1 LFARYER
8 KTATL
13 CLYETELAFDGF
25 PMSSSDSP
33 GKRNLFARIFAR
45 FFGLLWRL
53 IKAFNTLVFA
63 LLSIFVIAAVLFAI
77 FARKGPEIPSG
88 VALALNPAGTLV
100 EQETAVGAAAVLQ
113 GSDLP
118 QQALVKDL
126 IDALALARDDSRIA
140 LVVLELDKLGQ
151 GLLPKLESIAAA
163 IVDFKTS
170 GKKVIAVANNY
181 SQAALYLAAQAD
193 EVLLNPEGMAVPE
206 GFSMYGLYFKTFLE
220 KQDVTVN
227 LFKVGRYKSAAD
239 PFLRDSMSEEDRTA
253 RMAILDKW
261 WEAYTTQIETARG
274 MDKGSID
281 TMLHNAPEEV
291 RGAKGNLA
299 QLSLD
304 KGLVDR
310 LLTDAERRRYLIDL
324 VGEDTESR
332 DYRRV
337 SYREYLQAAR
347 LPREPKASKV
357 AVVTAVGNILDGNAP
372 AGQIGSQSLIR
383 LIRKARL
390 DSDVK
395 AIVLRIDS
403 GGGSKSASEMIR
415 SELQAAQ
422 DAGIP
427 FVASMGSVAASGG
440 YWIAASAD
448 EIWASPTTVT
458 GSIGIFGLMP
468 SFEKTLARYGI
479 YSDGVATTPIA
490 GGASLTR
497 GISADFGEV
506 LQTII
511 ESGYQQFLSTVAK
524 GRDMDVDAVHE
535 IAQGRIWTG
544 EKAQQIGLVDELGHL
559 EQAVSAAARLA
570 GIEDYS
576 VWNVQPDLSLEEKVL
591 RRLSE
596 IVVNRLP
603 TISNNPLSRP
613 VSRLTGIMRQ
623 EFGFLERLNDPSH
636 AYVICGDCPVLP

>member
-1 LFARYER
+1 
-8 KTATL
+8 
-13 CLYETELAFDGF
+13 
-25 PMSSSDSP
+25 MSSTDSP
-33 GKRNLFARIFAR
+33 KKRSLIAR
-45 FFGLLWRL
+45 FFSFLWRS

-63 LLSIFVIAAVLFAI
+63 LVSVFVMAAILYGI
-77 FARKGPEIPSG
+77 FARKGPEIPTG
-88 VALALNPAGTLV
+88 TALALNPAGTLV
-100 EQETAVGAAAVLQ
+100 EQETAVGTAALLQ
-113 GSDLP
+113 GSDIP

-126 IDALALARDDSRIA
+126 VDALALARDDSRIA

-170 GKKVIAVANNY
+170 GKKVIAVADNY
-181 SQAALYLAAQAD
+181 SQSALYLAAQAD
-193 EVLLNPEGMAVPE
+193 EVLLNPEGMAVPQ
-206 GFSMYGLYFKTFLE
+206 GFSMYGPYFNTFLK
-220 KQDVTVN
+220 KQDVSVN
-227 LFKVGRYKSAAD
+227 LFKVGKYKSAAD
-239 PFLRDSMSEEDRTA
+239 PFLRDNMSEEDRTA
-253 RMAILDKW
+253 RLAILDGW
-261 WEAYTTQIETARG
+261 WTAYTTEIETARG
-274 MDKGSID
+274 MDTGSID
-281 TMLHNAPEEV
+281 TMLHNAPEVV
-291 RGAKGNLA
+291 RGFEGNLA
-299 QLSLD
+299 RLSLD

-310 LLTDAERRRYLIDL
+310 LVTDTERRRYLIDL
-324 VGEDTESR
+324 AGEDSESK

-337 SYREYLQAAR
+337 SYRQYLRAAR
-347 LPREPKASKV
+347 LPLKSEANKV
-357 AVVTAVGNILDGNAP
+357 AVVTAVGNILDGDAP
-372 AGQIGSQSLIR
+372 AGQIGGQSLIR

-403 GGGSKSASEMIR
+403 GGGSKTASEMIR

-422 DAGIP
+422 EDGIP
-427 FVASMGSVAASGG
+427 LVASMGSVAASGG

-490 GGASLTR
+490 GGASVTR
-497 GISADFGEV
+497 GISPEYGEV

-511 ESGYQQFLSTVAK
+511 EAGYDQFLTTVAK

-544 EKAQQIGLVDELGHL
+544 EKAQQIGLVDELGDL
-559 EQAVSAAARLA
+559 EQAISAAARLA
-570 GIEDYS
+570 DIEDYS
-576 VWNVQPDLSLEEKVL
+576 VWDVPPELSLEEKVL
-591 RRLSE
+591 QRLSE
-596 IVVNRLP
+596 VVVNRLP
-603 TISNNPLSRP
+603 SISNDP
-613 VSRLTGIMRQ
+613 VSRITGIIRQ
-623 EFGFLERLNDPSH
+623 EFGFLERLNDPDH

>member
-1 LFARYER
+1 MNS
-8 KTATL
+8 T
-13 CLYETELAFDGF
+13 
-25 PMSSSDSP
+25 DSP
-33 GKRNLFARIFAR
+33 KKRGLVAR
-45 FFGLLWRL
+45 FFSLLWRS
-53 IKAFNTLVFA
+53 IRAFNTLVFA
-63 LLSIFVIAAVLFAI
+63 IFSALVMAAVLYAI
-77 FARKGPEIPSG
+77 FAQRGPEIPTG

-100 EQETAVGAAAVLQ
+100 EQETAVGAAALLQ

-118 QQALVKDL
+118 QQTLVKDL
-126 IDALALARDDSRIA
+126 IDALTLARDDSRIA
-140 LVVLELDKLGQ
+140 LVVLELDRLGQ

-181 SQAALYLAAQAD
+181 SQSALYLAAQAD
-193 EVLLNPEGMAVPE
+193 EVLLNPEGMALPQ
-206 GFSMYGLYFKTFLE
+206 GFSMYSPYFKTFLE
-220 KQDVTVN
+220 KHDVTVN
-227 LFKVGRYKSAAD
+227 LFKVGKYKSAAD
-239 PFLRDSMSEEDRTA
+239 PFLRDNMSEEDRTA
-253 RMAILDKW
+253 RMAILDGW
-261 WEAYTTQIETARG
+261 WKAYTTEIETVRG
-274 MDKGSID
+274 MDTGSID
-281 TMLHNAPEEV
+281 SMLHNAPEEV
-291 RGAKGNLA
+291 RGAEGNLA
-299 QLSLD
+299 RLSLE

-310 LLTDAERRRYLIDL
+310 LLTDTERRRYLIDL
-324 VGEDTESR
+324 VGEDTESN

-337 SYREYLQAAR
+337 SYKEYLKVAR
-347 LPREPKASKV
+347 LPPEPKAHKV

-383 LIRKARL
+383 LIREARL

-403 GGGSKSASEMIR
+403 GGGSKTASEMIR

-427 FVASMGSVAASGG
+427 LVASMGSVAASGG

-490 GGASLTR
+490 GGASVTR
-497 GISADFGEV
+497 GISADYGEV

-511 ESGYQQFLSTVAK
+511 EAGYQQFLTTVAT
-524 GRDMDVDAVHE
+524 GRDMDVDAVQE
-535 IAQGRIWTG
+535 VAQGRIWTG
-544 EKAQQIGLVDELGHL
+544 EKAQQIGLVDELGDL
-559 EQAVSAAARLA
+559 EQAISAAARLA

-576 VWNVQPDLSLEEKVL
+576 VWDVQPGLSVEERVL

-596 IVVNRLP
+596 VVVNRLP
-603 TISNNPLSRP
+603 TISNNP
-613 VSRLTGIMRQ
+613 VSRMTGIIRQ